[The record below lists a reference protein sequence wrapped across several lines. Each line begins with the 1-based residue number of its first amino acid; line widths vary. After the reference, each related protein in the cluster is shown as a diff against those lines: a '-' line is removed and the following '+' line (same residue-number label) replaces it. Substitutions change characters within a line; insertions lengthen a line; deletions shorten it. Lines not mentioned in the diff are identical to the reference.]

1 MERYNR
7 QAMDNSNNVITLSL
21 SVEDARKAESF
32 YEGEMVENANPYVA
46 WAAKHDGTSIVCF
59 SKVHKDGTQKVVFQ
73 GENPIKEATIF
84 GAKEEKKVEERPFI
98 KREKTSPYHF
108 APQIGSDEVG
118 TGDLFGPVCVVAAYL
133 DLKDYI
139 LAQELGITDSK
150 KMKDDYILEIGPRLV
165 KEFAY
170 SSLSLDNETYNKVHN
185 AGTNMNAIKAKMHNK
200 ALLNLKKRYPLARVY
215 QDQFAEP
222 KLYYSYLKHEDEVL
236 DDITFSTKG
245 ELAFPS
251 VALASVL
258 ARYSFLRKMQEL
270 SKKYKMEF
278 PFGSGKDADEFIA
291 KFVEKYGKEELKKVA
306 KLNFKNFKDLA

>member
-1 MERYNR
+1 
-7 QAMDNSNNVITLSL
+7 
-21 SVEDARKAESF
+21 
-32 YEGEMVENANPYVA
+32 
-46 WAAKHDGTSIVCF
+46 
-59 SKVHKDGTQKVVFQ
+59 VVFQ
-73 GENPIKEATIF
+73 GENPIKEAAIF
-84 GAKEEKKVEERPFI
+84 GAKEEKKVEERLFI

-200 ALLNLKKRYPLARVY
+200 TLLNLKKRYPLARVY

-222 KLYYSYLKHEDEVL
+222 KLYYSYLKYEDEVL

>member
-1 MERYNR
+1 MTYCSIKVDLAKASEIKDFY
-7 QAMDNSNNVITLSL
+7 QAEEIIDEKHPYDYFFVNKEGVAIHGYRNKKEIYTITFSG
-21 SVEDARKAESF
+21 
-32 YEGEMVENANPYVA
+32 EG
-46 WAAKHDGTSIVCF
+46 
-59 SKVHKDGTQKVVFQ
+59 
-73 GENPIKEATIF
+73 
-84 GAKEEKKVEERPFI
+84 ERPFEMASLFSDHVTRKDMEVKEKQEKVNI
-98 KREKTSPYHF
+98 KEGWEDFH
-108 APQIGSDEVG
+108 AQIGSDEVG
-118 TGDLFGPVCVVAAYL
+118 KGDFFGPLIVVAAFVEQRDIPYL
-133 DLKDYI
+133 EKMRI
-139 LAQELGITDSK
+139 NDSK

-222 KLYYSYLKHEDEVL
+222 KLYYSYLKYEDEVL